1 MPPTPPTTPPMTALL
16 EELIPELLDPS
27 PLFRDGSDVKVA
39 KPVVCATKRSVVT
52 TKGIVWLPRRVRMVV
67 WYCCVSVLTRGDV
80 NVEARVMYSVDATPA
95 TSVRVMVLP
104 ELSVVV
110 RTMRTSG
117 MVPAGLSL
125 LEGVDIPDEDG
136 ARLVVEMGDDEVEDA

>member
-1 MPPTPPTTPPMTALL
+1 MTALL
-16 EELIPELLDPS
+16 EELIPELLEPS

-67 WYCCVSVLTRGDV
+67 WYCCVSVLTRADV

-95 TSVRVMVLP
+95 ASVRVMVLP

-110 RTMRTSG
+110 RMMRTPG
-117 MVPAGLSL
+117 MVLAGLSL
-125 LEGVDIPDEDG
+125 LEGVDPLDEDG
-136 ARLVVEMGDDEVEDA
+136 ARAVAVLAEKEAVEP

>member
-1 MPPTPPTTPPMTALL
+1 MTALL
-16 EELIPELLDPS
+16 EELIPELLEPS

-67 WYCCVSVLTRGDV
+67 WYCCVSVLTRADV

-95 TSVRVMVLP
+95 ASERVMVLP

-110 RTMRTSG
+110 RMMRTPG
-117 MVPAGLSL
+117 MVLAGLSL
-125 LEGVDIPDEDG
+125 LEGVDPLDEDG
-136 ARLVVEMGDDEVEDA
+136 ARAVAVLAEKEAVEP